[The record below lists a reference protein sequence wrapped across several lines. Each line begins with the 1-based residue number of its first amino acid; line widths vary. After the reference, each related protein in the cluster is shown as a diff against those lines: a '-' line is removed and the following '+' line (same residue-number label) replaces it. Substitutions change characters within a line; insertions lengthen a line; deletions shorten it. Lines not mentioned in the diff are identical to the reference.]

1 MPLAQIK
8 RKGRWVYRREKG
20 KGKGTTAVSQNNIS
34 EELLAILGRR
44 RRRRIGIRVGVR
56 VTWEVLGPLHFD
68 TFSGGPHY
76 HVMAVAFGF
85 GRKIPVRGPSRAR
98 EQVQY
103 RAELSRAEPS

>member
-8 RKGRWVYRREKG
+8 RKGRWVYSRERG
-20 KGKGTTAVSQNNIS
+20 KGKGATAVSQNNIS

-85 GRKIPVRGPSRAR
+85 LAGIYQLEVHQEPASK
-98 EQVQY
+98 Y
-103 RAELSRAEPS
+103 RAELS